1 MYLSLLKPNLE
12 IAVVAYL
19 DIGVVAADND
29 IAVVVVASA
38 TADSIVVDFETA
50 SVAAVDDTA
59 RLLHVWILRLLL
71 LEITMTN

>member
-12 IAVVAYL
+12 IAFVAYL

-38 TADSIVVDFETA
+38 TADIVVDFETA